1 MSSRGLGTVFV
12 LLASSLAFWPTARAV
27 AADAATPTAVLGFEP
42 LEGVPEVLAA
52 DITDALR
59 QRVAATREYQLLQ
72 GKDLVEVKLVFA
84 CPDEAPACLSQAGKC
99 LGASKLIFGNVKKTG
114 SDFMVTL
121 KLLDVSR
128 AVVESFTTDTVPG
141 GRANA
146 TALRQL
152 APIWLAKL
160 SGRGNGT
167 ITVRAN
173 FVGAAVSLDGTRVGV
188 TGTAPVV
195 ISDVAPGK
203 HEVSVEKSGYTTTK
217 QEFTL
222 AAGQSLP
229 LTLDLSPVSV
239 EVPKPQGGAQTEA
252 HGPQLQGGPQPGE
265 AGGTGNSHQAARAG
279 FWVAVVGTAVAGGL
293 AVKYGLDVRDIN
305 QQLDQYRRFTC
316 STAST
321 GLCDSQG
328 NASQPLTSA
337 QKSSVSTLTDKGNKD
352 QTLQW
357 VFVGVGGAFA
367 VAGGY
372 LLYKGYLAAE
382 GQGNGNG
389 NGGQSASNH
398 GLRIFPTAT
407 ASAQGIAAE
416 FDF

>member
-12 LLASSLAFWPTARAV
+12 LLASWLAFSPASRAV
-27 AADAATPTAVLGFEP
+27 AAEGPVPTAVLGFEP
-42 LEGVPEVLAA
+42 LEGVPEALAA
-52 DITDALR
+52 DITDAVR
-59 QRVAATREYQLLQ
+59 QRVAATKEYQLLQ

-84 CPDEAPACLSQAGKC
+84 CPDEAPACLSQAGKS

-114 SDFMVTL
+114 GDFMVTL

-173 FVGAAVSLDGTRVGV
+173 FAGAAVSLDGTRVGV
-188 TGTAPVV
+188 TGNAPVV
-195 ISDVAPGK
+195 ISDVSPGK

-239 EVPKPQGGAQTEA
+239 EVPRPQGGGQSGAQLA
-252 HGPQLQGGPQPGE
+252 GGSQSGE
-265 AGGTGNSHQAARAG
+265 AEGPASSPHQAARAG

-293 AVKYGLDVRDIN
+293 AVKYGLDVRNVN

-316 STAST
+316 STSSS
-321 GLCDSQG
+321 GVCDGQG
-328 NASQPLTSA
+328 NAATPLTSA
-337 QKSSVSTLTDKGNKD
+337 QKSFVTSETDKGNKAE
-352 QTLQW
+352 TLQW

-382 GQGNGNG
+382 GSQGGSQN
-389 NGGQSASNH
+389 ASNH

-407 ASAQGIAAE
+407 ASSRGIAAE

>member
-1 MSSRGLGTVFV
+1 MSSRGLGTVLV
-12 LLASSLAFWPTARAV
+12 LLASSLALGPASRAV
-27 AADAATPTAVLGFEP
+27 AAEGAIPTAVLGFEP
-42 LEGVPEVLAA
+42 LEGVPDTLAA

-59 QRVAATREYQLLQ
+59 QRVAATKEYQLLQ
-72 GKDLVEVKLVFA
+72 GKDLVEVKLIFA
-84 CPDEAPACLSQAGKC
+84 CSDEAPACLSQAGKS

-114 SDFMVTL
+114 GDFMVTL

-128 AVVESFTTDTVPG
+128 GVVESFTTDTVPG

-173 FVGAAVSLDGTRVGV
+173 FVGAAVSLDGTRVGI

-195 ISDVAPGK
+195 VSDVSPGK

-239 EVPKPQGGAQTEA
+239 EVPKPQGHAEVQGAQLE
-252 HGPQLQGGPQPGE
+252 GGSSGE
-265 AGGTGNSHQAARAG
+265 AEGSAGNGHQAARAG
-279 FWVAVVGTAVAGGL
+279 FWVAVVGTAASAGL
-293 AVKYGLDVRDIN
+293 AVKYGLNVRDVN
-305 QQLDQYRRFTC
+305 NQLDQYRRFTC
-316 STAST
+316 ST
-321 GLCDSQG
+321 GVCDSQG
-328 NASQPLTSA
+328 NPAQPLTA
-337 QKSSVSTLTDKGNKD
+337 LQKSSVSSLTDQGNKD
-352 QTLQW
+352 EALQW

-382 GQGNGNG
+382 GNQSGS
-389 NGGQSASNH
+389 QSASNH

>member
-1 MSSRGLGTVFV
+1 MSSRGLGTVLV
-12 LLASSLAFWPTARAV
+12 LLASSLALGPASRAV
-27 AADAATPTAVLGFEP
+27 AAEAATPTAVLGFEP
-42 LEGVPEVLAA
+42 LEGVPEALAA

-59 QRVAATREYQLLQ
+59 QRVAATKEYQLLQ
-72 GKDLVEVKLVFA
+72 GKDLVEVKLIFA
-84 CPDEAPACLSQAGKC
+84 CSDEAPACLSQAGKS

-114 SDFMVTL
+114 GDFMVTL

-128 AVVESFTTDTVPG
+128 SVVESFTTDTVPG

-173 FVGAAVSLDGTRVGV
+173 FVGAAVSLDGTRVGI

-195 ISDVAPGK
+195 ISDVSPGK

-239 EVPKPQGGAQTEA
+239 EVPKPPGHEAHGAQLQGGAQ
-252 HGPQLQGGPQPGE
+252 PGE
-265 AGGTGNSHQAARAG
+265 AENASNSHQAARAG
-279 FWVAVVGTAVAGGL
+279 FWVAVVGTAASAGL

-316 STAST
+316 STSST

-328 NASQPLTSA
+328 NASQALTSA

-382 GQGNGNG
+382 GQGNG
-389 NGGQSASNH
+389 GQSASNH

-407 ASAQGIAAE
+407 ASARGIAAE

>member
-1 MSSRGLGTVFV
+1 MSLADQGARRIGTV
-12 LLASSLAFWPTARAV
+12 LLILFTLAVWPASRA
-27 AADAATPTAVLGFEP
+27 AAAEAIPTAVLGFEP
-42 LEGVPEVLAA
+42 LEGVPDTLAA
-52 DITDALR
+52 DVTDALR
-59 QRVAATREYQLLQ
+59 QRVAATKEYQLLQ

-84 CPDEAPACLSQAGKC
+84 CPDEAPACLSQAGKS
-99 LGASKLIFGNVKKTG
+99 LGASKLIFGNVKKAG
-114 SDFMVTL
+114 GDYQVTV
-121 KLLDVSR
+121 KLLDVNR
-128 AVVESFTTDTVPG
+128 AVVESFTTDTVSG
-141 GRANA
+141 GKANA

-160 SGRGNGT
+160 SGKGSGT
-167 ITVRAN
+167 ISVRAN
-173 FVGAAVSLDGTRVGV
+173 FAGAAVSLDGTKVGV

-195 ISDVAPGK
+195 ISDVSPGK
-203 HEVSVEKSGYTTTK
+203 HEVAVEKSGYTTTK

-239 EVPKPQGGAQTEA
+239 EVPKPEHGGAA
-252 HGPQLQGGPQPGE
+252 PHPGPGGGESPGE
-265 AGGTGNSHQAARAG
+265 NEGGSRAGARIG
-279 FWVAVVGTAVAGGL
+279 FWVAVAGTL
-293 AVKYGLDVRDIN
+293 ASGALALKFGLDVKDIN

-316 STAST
+316 TSSQT
-321 GLCDSQG
+321 GLCDHNGQP
-328 NASQPLTSA
+328 AQPLTA
-337 QKSSVSTLTDKGNKD
+337 DQKSTVATKTDTGNRD

-367 VAGGY
+367 IAGGY

-382 GQGNGNG
+382 GNN
-389 NGGQSASNH
+389 QSASNH

-407 ASAQGIAAE
+407 ASTRGIVAE

>member
-1 MSSRGLGTVFV
+1 MSFRATATLPLVLALFAGWPISR
-12 LLASSLAFWPTARAV
+12 AA
-27 AADAATPTAVLGFEP
+27 AADAGTPTAVLGFEP
-42 LEGVPEVLAA
+42 LEGVPEALAA
-52 DITDALR
+52 DVTDALR
-59 QRVAATREYQLLQ
+59 QRVAANKDYQLLQ

-84 CPDEAPACLSQAGKC
+84 CPDEAPACLSQAGKS
-99 LGASKLIFGNVKKTG
+99 LGASKLIFGNIKKSG
-114 SDFMVTL
+114 SDFQVTV
-121 KLLDVSR
+121 KLLDVNR
-128 AVVESFTTDTVPG
+128 AVVESFTTDTVAG
-141 GRANA
+141 GKANA

-160 SGRGNGT
+160 SGKGNGT
-167 ITVRAN
+167 ISVRAN
-173 FVGAAVSLDGTRVGV
+173 FAGAAVSLDGTRVGV

-195 ISDVAPGK
+195 ISDVSPGK

-239 EVPKPQGGAQTEA
+239 EVPKPQGGD
-252 HGPQLQGGPQPGE
+252 GGEKHVSTPGAE
-265 AGGTGNSHQAARAG
+265 PASPEGTSSHAGARAG
-279 FWVAVVGTAVAGGL
+279 FWIAVAGTAASAAL
-293 AVKYGLDVRDIN
+293 AVKFGLDVRDIN
-305 QQLDQYRRFTC
+305 QQLDQYRRFSCTT
-316 STAST
+316 SPT
-321 GLCDSQG
+321 GICDSAGQT
-328 NASQPLTSA
+328 AQPLTA
-337 QKSSVSTLTDKGNKD
+337 DQKNTVSTKTDQGNRD

-372 LLYKGYLAAE
+372 LLYKGYLSSE
-382 GQGNGNG
+382 
-389 NGGQSASNH
+389 GGQSASNH

-407 ASAQGIAAE
+407 ASSQGIVAE

>member
-1 MSSRGLGTVFV
+1 LV
-12 LLASSLAFWPTARAV
+12 LLASSWAGPASRA
-27 AADAATPTAVLGFEP
+27 AAAEAATPTAVLGFEP
-42 LEGVPEVLAA
+42 LEGVPDTLAA

-59 QRVAATREYQLLQ
+59 QRVAATKEYQLLQ
-72 GKDLVEVKLVFA
+72 GKDLVEVKLIFA
-84 CPDEAPACLSQAGKC
+84 CSDEAPACLSQAGKS

-114 SDFMVTL
+114 GDFMVTV

-195 ISDVAPGK
+195 VSDVSPGK

-239 EVPKPQGGAQTEA
+239 EVPKPQGHAEAQGAQ
-252 HGPQLQGGPQPGE
+252 LGGGE
-265 AGGTGNSHQAARAG
+265 AGEGEGSAGNGHQAARAG
-279 FWVAVVGTAVAGGL
+279 FWVAVVGTAASAGL
-293 AVKYGLDVRDIN
+293 AVKYGLNVRDVN
-305 QQLDQYRRFTC
+305 NQLDQYRRFTC
-316 STAST
+316 ST
-321 GLCDSQG
+321 GVCDSQG
-328 NASQPLTSA
+328 NPAQPLTA
-337 QKSSVSTLTDKGNKD
+337 TQKSSVSTLTDQGNKD
-352 QTLQW
+352 EALQW
-357 VFVGVGGAFA
+357 VFVGVGGFFA
-367 VAGGY
+367 AAGGY
-372 LLYKGYLAAE
+372 LLYKGYLAAD
-382 GQGNGNG
+382 GSQSGS
-389 NGGQSASNH
+389 QSASNH

-407 ASAQGIAAE
+407 ATAQGIAAE

>member
-1 MSSRGLGTVFV
+1 M
-12 LLASSLAFWPTARAV
+12 
-27 AADAATPTAVLGFEP
+27 
-42 LEGVPEVLAA
+42 
-52 DITDALR
+52 R
-59 QRVAATREYQLLQ
+59 QRVAATKEYQLLQ

-84 CPDEAPACLSQAGKC
+84 CPDEAPACLSQAGKS

-160 SGRGNGT
+160 SGKGNGT

-188 TGTAPVV
+188 TGSAPVV
-195 ISDVAPGK
+195 ISDVSPGK

-229 LTLDLSPVSV
+229 
-239 EVPKPQGGAQTEA
+239 
-252 HGPQLQGGPQPGE
+252 
-265 AGGTGNSHQAARAG
+265 
-279 FWVAVVGTAVAGGL
+279 
-293 AVKYGLDVRDIN
+293 
-305 QQLDQYRRFTC
+305 
-316 STAST
+316 
-321 GLCDSQG
+321 
-328 NASQPLTSA
+328 
-337 QKSSVSTLTDKGNKD
+337 
-352 QTLQW
+352 
-357 VFVGVGGAFA
+357 
-367 VAGGY
+367 
-372 LLYKGYLAAE
+372 
-382 GQGNGNG
+382 
-389 NGGQSASNH
+389 
-398 GLRIFPTAT
+398 
-407 ASAQGIAAE
+407 
-416 FDF
+416 

>member
-1 MSSRGLGTVFV
+1 MGVRMSLRGISTLLL
-12 LLASSLAFWPTARAV
+12 LLASWPV
-27 AADAATPTAVLGFEP
+27 AQAAAAEAGTPTAVLGLEP
-42 LEGVPEVLAA
+42 LEGVPDTLAA

-59 QRVAATREYQLLQ
+59 QRVAATKDYQLLQ

-84 CPDEAPACLSQAGKC
+84 CQDEAPACLSQAGKS
-99 LGASKLIFGNVKKTG
+99 LGASKLIYGNVKKTG
-114 SDFMVTL
+114 TDFQVTL
-121 KLLDVSR
+121 KLLDVNR

-152 APIWLAKL
+152 APVWLAKL
-160 SGRGNGT
+160 SGKGNGS
-167 ITVRAN
+167 ISVRAN
-173 FVGAAVSLDGTRVGV
+173 FPGAAVSLDGTRVGV
-188 TGTAPVV
+188 TGSAPVV
-195 ISDVAPGK
+195 VSDLSPGK

-239 EVPKPQGGAQTEA
+239 EVGKPGTGGQSLGE
-252 HGPQLQGGPQPGE
+252 GPGYTPPPGE
-265 AGGTGNSHQAARAG
+265 SGSHTAARAG
-279 FWVAVVGTAVAGGL
+279 FVIAAVGTVASALL
-293 AVKYGLDVRDIN
+293 AVKFGVDVRDVN
-305 QQLDQYRRFTC
+305 QQLDAYRRFNCT
-316 STAST
+316 TASS
-321 GLCDSQG
+321 GVCDDRGNPSTPLTAAQNSAKTNLVDQG
-328 NASQPLTSA
+328 NR
-337 QKSSVSTLTDKGNKD
+337 DE
-352 QTLQW
+352 TLQW

-372 LLYKGYLAAE
+372 FLYKGFLSSE
-382 GQGNGNG
+382 GNQ
-389 NGGQSASNH
+389 QSASNH

-407 ASAQGIAAE
+407 ASAGGIVAE

>member
-12 LLASSLAFWPTARAV
+12 LLASSWAWPASRA
-27 AADAATPTAVLGFEP
+27 AAAEGASPTAVLGFEP
-42 LEGVPEVLAA
+42 LEGVPDTLAA

-59 QRVAATREYQLLQ
+59 QRVAATKEYQLLQ
-72 GKDLVEVKLVFA
+72 GKDLVEVKLIFA
-84 CPDEAPACLSQAGKC
+84 CSDEAPACLSQAGKS
-99 LGASKLIFGNVKKTG
+99 LGAAKLIFGNVKKTG

-160 SGRGNGT
+160 SGKGNGT

-173 FVGAAVSLDGTRVGV
+173 FVGAAVSLDGTRVGI

-195 ISDVAPGK
+195 VSDVSPGR

-239 EVPKPQGGAQTEA
+239 EVPKPQGQAEVPGAQLE
-252 HGPQLQGGPQPGE
+252 GGPSSEGDGG
-265 AGGTGNSHQAARAG
+265 AGNGHQAARAG
-279 FWVAVVGTAVAGGL
+279 FWVAVVGTAASAGL
-293 AVKYGLDVRDIN
+293 AVKYGLNVRDVN
-305 QQLDQYRRFTC
+305 NQLDQYRRFTC
-316 STAST
+316 ST
-321 GLCDSQG
+321 GVCDNQG
-328 NASQPLTSA
+328 NPSQPLTAA
-337 QKSSVSTLTDKGNKD
+337 QKSSVSNLTDQGNKD
-352 QTLQW
+352 EALQW
-357 VFVGVGGAFA
+357 VFVGVGGFFA
-367 VAGGY
+367 AAGGY
-372 LLYKGYLAAE
+372 LLYKGYLAAD
-382 GQGNGNG
+382 GSQGGS
-389 NGGQSASNH
+389 QSASNH

-407 ASAQGIAAE
+407 ATAQGIAAE

>member
-1 MSSRGLGTVFV
+1 MSLRAFWTLLI
-12 LLASSLAFWPTARAV
+12 LLASWPVSGAV
-27 AADAATPTAVLGFEP
+27 AAEAATPTAVLGFEP
-42 LEGVPEVLAA
+42 LEGVPEALAA

-59 QRVAATREYQLLQ
+59 QRVAATRDYQLLQ

-84 CPDEAPACLSQAGKC
+84 CPDEAPACLSQAGKS

-114 SDFMVTL
+114 GDFQVTL

-141 GRANA
+141 GQANA

-160 SGRGNGT
+160 SGNGNGT
-167 ITVRAN
+167 ISVRAN
-173 FVGAAVSLDGTRVGV
+173 FTGAAVSLDGTRVGV

-195 ISDVAPGK
+195 VSDVSPGK
-203 HEVSVEKSGYTTTK
+203 HEVAVEKSGYTTTK
-217 QEFTL
+217 QDFTL

-239 EVPKPQGGAQTEA
+239 EVPKPEQAA
-252 HGPQLQGGPQPGE
+252 AAVQLGGGPAPPPADNGD
-265 AGGTGNSHQAARAG
+265 ASSAHTGARAG
-279 FWVAVVGTAVAGGL
+279 FWVAVVGTVVSGGL
-293 AVKYGLDVRDIN
+293 ALKYGLNVRDIN

-316 STAST
+316 SSST
-321 GLCDSQG
+321 GLCDSLGNQAQPLSAADKATVSTKTDQG
-328 NASQPLTSA
+328 NR
-337 QKSSVSTLTDKGNKD
+337 DE
-352 QTLQW
+352 TLQW

-382 GQGNGNG
+382 GS
-389 NGGQSASNH
+389 QSASNQSNH

-407 ASAQGIAAE
+407 ASAGGIVAE

>member
-1 MSSRGLGTVFV
+1 
-12 LLASSLAFWPTARAV
+12 
-27 AADAATPTAVLGFEP
+27 
-42 LEGVPEVLAA
+42 
-52 DITDALR
+52 
-59 QRVAATREYQLLQ
+59 
-72 GKDLVEVKLVFA
+72 
-84 CPDEAPACLSQAGKC
+84 
-99 LGASKLIFGNVKKTG
+99 
-114 SDFMVTL
+114 
-121 KLLDVSR
+121 
-128 AVVESFTTDTVPG
+128 
-141 GRANA
+141 
-146 TALRQL
+146 
-152 APIWLAKL
+152 
-160 SGRGNGT
+160 
-167 ITVRAN
+167 VRAN

-195 ISDVAPGK
+195 ISDVSPGK

-239 EVPKPQGGAQTEA
+239 EVPRPSGHAEAEVHGAQLAGESSGDSEGGA
-252 HGPQLQGGPQPGE
+252 
-265 AGGTGNSHQAARAG
+265 GNSHQAARAG

-305 QQLDQYRRFTC
+305 QQLDQYRRFSCTT
-316 STAST
+316 SAT
-321 GLCDSQG
+321 GVCDSQG
-328 NASQPLTSA
+328 SASQPLTSA
-337 QKSSVSTLTDKGNKD
+337 QKSSVSTLTDRGNKD

-382 GQGNGNG
+382 A
-389 NGGQSASNH
+389 NGGQGGDKGGNQGASNH

-407 ASAQGIAAE
+407 ASARGIAAE

>member
-1 MSSRGLGTVFV
+1 MSSRGLGTVLV
-12 LLASSLAFWPTARAV
+12 LLASSLAFGPAARAV

-42 LEGVPEVLAA
+42 LEGVPEALAA
-52 DITDALR
+52 DITDAVR
-59 QRVAATREYQLLQ
+59 QRVAATKEYQLLQ
-72 GKDLVEVKLVFA
+72 GKDLVEVKLIFA
-84 CPDEAPACLSQAGKC
+84 CSDEAPACLSQAGKS

-114 SDFMVTL
+114 GDFMVTL

-195 ISDVAPGK
+195 VSDVSPGK

-239 EVPKPQGGAQTEA
+239 EIPKPQGHPEGEVHGAQLGA
-252 HGPQLQGGPQPGE
+252 GSSGE
-265 AGGTGNSHQAARAG
+265 GEGSAGNGHQAARAG
-279 FWVAVVGTAVAGGL
+279 FWVAVVGTAASAGL

-316 STAST
+316 STSPT
-321 GLCDSQG
+321 GVCDSQG
-328 NASQPLTSA
+328 TASQPLTA
-337 QKSSVSTLTDKGNKD
+337 VQKSSVSTLTDKGNKD

-382 GQGNGNG
+382 GQGNG
-389 NGGQSASNH
+389 GQSASNH

>member
-12 LLASSLAFWPTARAV
+12 LLASSLAFGPGSRAV
-27 AADAATPTAVLGFEP
+27 AAEAAIPTAVLGFEP
-42 LEGVPEVLAA
+42 LEGVPEALAA
-52 DITDALR
+52 DITDAVR
-59 QRVAATREYQLLQ
+59 QRVAATKEYQLLQ

-84 CPDEAPACLSQAGKC
+84 CPDEAPACLSQAGKS
-99 LGASKLIFGNVKKTG
+99 LGASKLIFGNVKKAG
-114 SDFMVTL
+114 GDFMVTL

-160 SGRGNGT
+160 GGKGNGT

-188 TGTAPVV
+188 TGAAPVV
-195 ISDVAPGK
+195 ISDVSPGK

-239 EVPKPQGGAQTEA
+239 EVPKPRGESQSDSHGAQ
-252 HGPQLQGGPQPGE
+252 LGGPPAGE
-265 AGGTGNSHQAARAG
+265 AESSGNSHQAARAG
-279 FWVAVVGTAVAGGL
+279 FWVAVVG
-293 AVKYGLDVRDIN
+293 
-305 QQLDQYRRFTC
+305 
-316 STAST
+316 
-321 GLCDSQG
+321 
-328 NASQPLTSA
+328 
-337 QKSSVSTLTDKGNKD
+337 
-352 QTLQW
+352 
-357 VFVGVGGAFA
+357 
-367 VAGGY
+367 
-372 LLYKGYLAAE
+372 
-382 GQGNGNG
+382 
-389 NGGQSASNH
+389 
-398 GLRIFPTAT
+398 
-407 ASAQGIAAE
+407 
-416 FDF
+416 

>member
-1 MSSRGLGTVFV
+1 MSLAGQGARRIGTV
-12 LLASSLAFWPTARAV
+12 LLILSTLAAPRV
-27 AADAATPTAVLGFEP
+27 AAAEAIPTAVLGFEP
-42 LEGVPEVLAA
+42 LEGVPEPLAA
-52 DITDALR
+52 EVTDALR
-59 QRVAATREYQLLQ
+59 QRVAATKEYQLLQ

-84 CPDEAPACLSQAGKC
+84 CPDEAPACLSQAGKS

-114 SDFMVTL
+114 ADYQVTV

-128 AVVESFTTDTVPG
+128 AVVESFTTDTVSG
-141 GRANA
+141 GKANA

-152 APIWLAKL
+152 APVWLAKL
-160 SGRGNGT
+160 SGKGSGT
-167 ITVRAN
+167 ISVRAN
-173 FVGAAVSLDGTRVGV
+173 FAGAAVSLDGTKVGV

-195 ISDVAPGK
+195 ISEVSPGK
-203 HEVSVEKSGYTTTK
+203 HEVAVEKSGYTTTK

-239 EVPKPQGGAQTEA
+239 EVPRPEHGGAAAHQAAGGGENPGESQGGA
-252 HGPQLQGGPQPGE
+252 GSR
-265 AGGTGNSHQAARAG
+265 AGARVG
-279 FWVAVVGTAVAGGL
+279 FWVAVAGTIASGAL
-293 AVKYGLDVRDIN
+293 ALKFGLDVKDIN

-316 STAST
+316 TSSAT
-321 GLCDSQG
+321 GLCDNQG
-328 NASQPLTSA
+328 QPAAPLTA
-337 QKSSVSTLTDKGNKD
+337 DQKTTVATKTDTGNRD

-372 LLYKGYLAAE
+372 LLYKGYLASE
-382 GQGNGNG
+382 GS
-389 NGGQSASNH
+389 GQSASNH

-407 ASAQGIAAE
+407 ASSRGIVAE